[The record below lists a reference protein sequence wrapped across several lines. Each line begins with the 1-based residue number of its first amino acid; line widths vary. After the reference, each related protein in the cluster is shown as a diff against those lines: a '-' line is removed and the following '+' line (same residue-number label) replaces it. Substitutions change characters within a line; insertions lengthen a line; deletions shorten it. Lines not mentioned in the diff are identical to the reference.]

1 MKQYVLGETLY
12 AGDKGEESGKRVTV
26 VSLEEFREH
35 IKGVAHRKARWHI
48 ARRKCS
54 APICWARF
62 VCP

>member
-35 IKGVAHRKARWHI
+35 IKGVAHRKAMMQ
-48 ARRKCS
+48 
-54 APICWARF
+54 F
-62 VCP
+62 L